1 MGLWPLS
8 ATAAGDLDGYLDGGL
23 KAEDKAIAAMEIRF
37 RSAVAQGPVADRSLF
52 ELNHSAEC
60 NVQLGGCLEIC
71 WYWTNH
77 VELKL
82 TRFAEDCA
90 G

>member
-1 MGLWPLS
+1 
-8 ATAAGDLDGYLDGGL
+8 
-23 KAEDKAIAAMEIRF
+23 MEIRF
-37 RSAVAQGPVADRSLF
+37 RSSVVQGPVADRSLF
-52 ELNHSAEC
+52 ELNHSAEG

-82 TRFAEDCA
+82 TCFAVDCTGEVLIGQVGREVA
-90 G
+90 SVSAEPVDVPVPIGG